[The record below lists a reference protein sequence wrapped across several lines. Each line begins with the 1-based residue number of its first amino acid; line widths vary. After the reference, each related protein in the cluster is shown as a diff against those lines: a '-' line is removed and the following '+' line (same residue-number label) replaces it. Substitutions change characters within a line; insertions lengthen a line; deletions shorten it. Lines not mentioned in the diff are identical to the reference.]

1 MSIPNNFLLD
11 DAVAEDFVSQE
22 GFARVTRDGKSD
34 IYVIQNQEYPGDY
47 KVSLAFALDD
57 FDPTDA
63 TKLYGEP
70 IILNATD
77 TVEFLGSAQDYF
89 VPKAPLMEDALA
101 MVRMVPQ
108 SAGLLPVIRAIEH
121 LRAKGA
127 KPTPEEMAKVSQYY
141 LADYQRRRALLIA

>member
-1 MSIPNNFLLD
+1 MSISTDFSLD
-11 DAVAEDFVSQE
+11 DNAVQDFVAQE

-47 KVSLAFALDD
+47 RVSLAFAMDD

-70 IILNATD
+70 LLLNSTD
-77 TVEFLGSAQDYF
+77 VVDFLGTPQDYF
-89 VPKAPLMEDALA
+89 LPKAPLMEDSLT

-108 SAGLLPVIRAIEH
+108 TAGLLPVVRAIEH
-121 LRAKGA
+121 LRSKGA
-127 KPTPEEMAKVSQYY
+127 KPTPDEMEKTTQHY